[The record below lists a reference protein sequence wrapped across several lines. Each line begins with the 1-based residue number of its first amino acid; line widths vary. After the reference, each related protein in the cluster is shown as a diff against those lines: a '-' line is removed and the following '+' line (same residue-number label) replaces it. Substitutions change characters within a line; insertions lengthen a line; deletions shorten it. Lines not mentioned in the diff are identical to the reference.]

1 MPEVW
6 LPFRATF
13 ISALVGVGTP
23 ASVGNKANTSPALSN
38 SISKIKKGRLTMNI
52 FVGSLSYMVTETEVE
67 EAFAQYGVVDN
78 VNLIRDRLTGQPRG
92 FAFVE
97 MSNDAEARNAIHGLD
112 GRELRGRA
120 IKVNEAR
127 PRAERQGGS
136 HYGKYLNRGRPR
148 W

>member
-1 MPEVW
+1 
-6 LPFRATF
+6 
-13 ISALVGVGTP
+13 
-23 ASVGNKANTSPALSN
+23 
-38 SISKIKKGRLTMNI
+38 MNI
-52 FVGSLSYMVTETEVE
+52 FVGSLSYMVTETELE
-67 EAFAQYGVVDN
+67 EAFTQYGVVDN
-78 VNLIRDRLTGQPRG
+78 VKLIRDRLTGQPRG

-97 MSNDAEARNAIHGLD
+97 ISNDAEARNAIRELD

-136 HYGKYLNRGRPR
+136 PYGKHLNPGRPR